1 MNKEEIEF
9 EELYFGETVEVVIPF
24 APNRWQR
31 FGGKIKVKEGQ
42 KMEELL
48 DIATER
54 IEAWHKQKYPEIYG
68 IQVEKQGVPA
78 YISNLPKNIS
88 PSEEDKAQEE
98 WKHLVR
104 TLTNLKYREDALEYL
119 ANSKEWRINL
129 EAKQVAQSLTSKY
142 LIK

>member
-1 MNKEEIEF
+1 MNKEEREF

-68 IQVEKQGVPA
+68 IQVEKIEKP
-78 YISNLPKNIS
+78 NIT
-88 PSEEDKAQEE
+88 PEETILDDKAQEE
-98 WKHLVR
+98 WKHLVKI
-104 TLTNLKYREDALEYL
+104 LTALKYREVALEYL
-119 ANSKEWRINL
+119 ANDNKWRL
-129 EAKQVAQSLTSKY
+129 SQEAKQIANSLPSK
-142 LIK
+142 K